1 MKEPREKRLEKE
13 FAKLIY
19 EFLSK
24 GAKNPDLTEMFSIT
38 GVKITH
44 DLKES
49 FVYVSVFS
57 TDEDAKKR
65 TFEAIK
71 ESSPKV
77 RKFLAGE
84 MRIRQVPVIHFLP
97 DTSFEYGE
105 KIDRIIS
112 GFTYGENNDDK

>member
-1 MKEPREKRLEKE
+1 MREPREKRLEKE

-19 EFLSK
+19 EFLST
-24 GAKNPDLTEMFSIT
+24 GAKNPDITEMFSIT
-38 GVKITH
+38 GVRITH

-57 TDEDAKKR
+57 TDEEAKKR

-77 RKFLAGE
+77 RKFLASE
-84 MRIRQVPVIHFLP
+84 MRIRQVPVIHFLQ

-112 GFTYGENNDDK
+112 GFTYGDDDDAK

>member
-1 MKEPREKRLEKE
+1 MREPREKRLEKE

-19 EFLSK
+19 EFLST
-24 GAKNPDLTEMFSIT
+24 GAKNPDITEMFSIT
-38 GVKITH
+38 GVRITH

-57 TDEDAKKR
+57 TDEEAKKR

-77 RKFLAGE
+77 RKFLASE

-112 GFTYGENNDDK
+112 GFTYGDDDDAK